1 MKTGKK
7 AIKIILCILAIISPI
22 AGYYIYNSPTLIMM
36 FNNKMNS
43 ESLKKYSTEVGD
55 NITLTELNNAIQKGV
70 DHLFKIQND
79 GAWEKGHAGV
89 SALCLKAIMQSP
101 GEKNKEQEA
110 IIAKG
115 LNYLISLQQTNG
127 SFHINFSISSA
138 MNNYNTSLIILAL
151 LAAPKDY
158 SAELKKAQDYLIG
171 VQNGDIEG
179 DVNSGG
185 IGYGGEGAPDLSN
198 LQVALEALHESG
210 VDSENEVFKN
220 AKKFILHCQDSEGN
234 DQSWA
239 GSSGGFIY
247 KPTALNKDGKPEPY
261 GAMTFA
267 GLKSLIFC
275 SVDSDDESV
284 KDALRWIGA
293 NYNISEHPG
302 KGQVGL
308 FYYYYTLSKALSV
321 AEVDNLK
328 LANGEDKN
336 WRADLAKEILKRQN
350 QKGGWRNPQKKYL
363 EGISALST
371 AYAIAS
377 LNIISKDWAKTELK
391 SN

>member
-1 MKTGKK
+1 MKFGKK
-7 AIKIILCILAIISPI
+7 ALKIILYILVILSPV

-43 ESLKKYSTEVGD
+43 EELQKYYTEVGETV
-55 NITLTELNNAIQKGV
+55 TLTEVNDAIQKGV
-70 DHLFKIQND
+70 DHLFDIQKD
-79 GAWEKGHAGV
+79 GTWEKGHAGV
-89 SALCLKAIMQSP
+89 SALCLKAIIQSP
-101 GEKNKEQEA
+101 GEKSKEREA

-115 LNYLISLQQTNG
+115 LDYLVSLQQKNG

-171 VQNGDIEG
+171 VQNGDIDG

-210 VDSENEVFKN
+210 VDSNNDVFKN

-234 DQSWA
+234 DQAWA

-247 KPTALNKDGKPEPY
+247 KPTSLNKDGKPEPY

-275 SVDSDDESV
+275 SVSPEDESV
-284 KDALRWIGA
+284 KDALRWIGE
-293 NYNISEHPG
+293 NYNISKHPG

-308 FYYYYTLSKALSV
+308 FYYYYTLSKALSI
-321 AEVDNLK
+321 ANVDQLK
-328 LANGEDKN
+328 LANGENKD
-336 WRADLAKEILKRQN
+336 WRADLSKEILKRQN
-350 QKGGWRNPQKKYL
+350 KKGGWRNPQKKYL
-363 EGISALST
+363 EGIEALST

-377 LNIISKDWAKTELK
+377 LNIISKDWSKTELK
-391 SN
+391 TK